1 MSDYDRVMSINARGA
16 YFVIG
21 EVLKIMQGQESRSVK
36 GRNGERDIG
45 KGSIV
50 NIGSA
55 LSFAAVPGKI
65 GYIAS
70 KHALLGI
77 TKSAGKSVMKLVSFW
92 RC

>member
-1 MSDYDRVMSINARGA
+1 MNINARGS
-16 YFVIG
+16 YYVIC

-36 GRNGERDIG
+36 GRNGERDVG

-50 NIGSA
+50 NIGSS

-65 GYIAS
+65 GYITS

-77 TKSAGKSVMKLVSFW
+77 TKSAGKGGARLMSF
-92 RC
+92 